1 MPIGADKQKSV
12 LSSQRARKGK
22 VWHDRKPLDNNCLFQ
37 SNTTKN
43 KKQKK
48 PQKQKQKN
56 CGSTP
61 THEAKACDESKFAS
75 SLGNKTSSLP
85 GNN

>member
-1 MPIGADKQKSV
+1 MPTGADKQKPV

-43 KKQKK
+43 KNN
-48 PQKQKQKN
+48 PEKQKQKN

-75 SLGNKTSSLP
+75 SLGNKSLSLP